1 MRNEKIIFMVLNYK
15 SMDIAVKKVELIEW
29 LAGLQDESLLQ
40 RIDALRKGSVKQI
53 YESRM
58 PKSQEE
64 IQQKLDR
71 SEEDIK
77 AGRVHGQEDV
87 ETYFKNK
94 FTR

>member
-1 MRNEKIIFMVLNYK
+1 MV
-15 SMDIAVKKVELIEW
+15 MDLAVKKVELIEW
-29 LAGLQDESLLQ
+29 LARLQDESLLQ
-40 RIDALRKGSVKQI
+40 RIDALRKGSVKQV

-77 AGRVHGQEDV
+77 AGRVHSQDDV

-94 FTR
+94 FTK